1 MEASSGSIDLSLFK
15 LWSTAEV
22 DGMNFYIEIEKISKT
37 NLARKIIENQVLH
50 WTKIERDGHLI

>member
-1 MEASSGSIDLSLFK
+1 MEVSSGSIDLSFFK
-15 LWSTAEV
+15 LWSTEE